1 MHHIAEMEIHNFR
14 SCKKSSFLLEAFT
27 PLVGYNNAGK
37 SNILKCIDALVTAK
51 GLSVNNFFDPEK
63 PIEIIALLKG
73 LKDEALDH
81 LTTQQKSSL
90 IPYIEEG
97 CLNIRFLQEQP
108 GTGKNAVVLGI
119 RAPSRKDDGWVNP
132 NGIPQAISTLFPEP
146 TFINSM
152 EDSAE
157 DVSKFKAGNTIG
169 KIISVLQK
177 EILRSK
183 GSEMDTALSAIGK
196 KLNLGGSERLE
207 EFKKFD
213 SAINEKVGDFFPG
226 IELNIDIPTPNISDL
241 FKQGSIRVSEKGMNR
256 VSDFNSMGHGA
267 QRAIQMTLIRYLAE
281 ITKDATKE
289 GKTNLL
295 LIDEPEL
302 FLHPQAI
309 EQIRASLKTLAKN
322 GYQVVFSTHSPFMI
336 EQDDIPITNIVR
348 KDEFGTRVEV
358 RLKEAIKKV
367 LNDNEAQARLLFDT
381 YNLGQIL
388 FSDRVLIAEG
398 DTEKHVLPS
407 LFQSLTKKT
416 LGESKLALVIA
427 TGSLNI
433 PGMLQILNEMNI
445 PAKALV
451 DLDFAFTVAKK
462 KKLIDKM
469 HPSLEKCLDIIKNIQ
484 SRNGFQLNGR
494 MPTSGNGF
502 KASDIYELLAEE
514 EEAGEHIE
522 QLQDHFKVQSIW
534 LWRLGAIE
542 PHLCMESKNT
552 GEWYKFKEKLANQD
566 AREVVSDF
574 QTIESLIH
582 WAVDTETKSEDTA
595 IEKDISGRR
604 YFFTTREENSS
615 FQGLA
620 THNDKGMKSTIYGA
634 IDNERAIAIDKTVE
648 LIRRIHEKS

>member
-14 SCKKSSFLLEAFT
+14 SCKQASVLLEGFT

-51 GLSVNNFFDPEK
+51 GLSADNFFDPDK
-63 PIEIIALLKG
+63 PIEIVALLKG
-73 LKDEALDH
+73 LEEEALDH
-81 LTTQQKSSL
+81 LTATQKNSL
-90 IPYIEEG
+90 SPYIENG
-97 CLNIRFLQEQP
+97 SLNIRFFQEKP
-108 GTGKNAVVLGI
+108 GAGKNSVVLGI
-119 RAPSRKDDGWVNP
+119 RAPSRKNDEWGNP

-157 DVSKFKAGNTIG
+157 DVSKFKVGNTIG
-169 KIISVLQK
+169 KIISALQK
-177 EILRSK
+177 EILKSK
-183 GSEMDTALSAIGK
+183 GTEIDTALSAIGK

-207 EFKKFD
+207 EFKEFD
-213 SAINEKVGDFFPG
+213 SSINEKVGDFFPG
-226 IELNIDIPTPNISDL
+226 IELNIDIPTPNVSDL
-241 FKQGSIRVSEKGMNR
+241 FKQGSIRVSEKGLDR

-309 EQIRASLKTLAKN
+309 EQVRASLKTLAQN

-336 EQDDIPITNIVR
+336 EQSDIPITNIVR
-348 KDEFGTRVEV
+348 KDESGTRVEV

-407 LFQSLTKKT
+407 LFQSITNKT

-427 TGSLNI
+427 TGSPNI

-451 DLDFAFTVAKK
+451 DLDFAFTVAKQ
-462 KKLIDKM
+462 KKLIDKD
-469 HPSLEKCLDIIKNIQ
+469 HPALDKCLDIIAGIQ
-484 SRNGFQLNGR
+484 PAHGFQLNGR
-494 MPTSGNGF
+494 MPTGGNGF
-502 KASDIYELLAEE
+502 KATDIYELLAVEDNASE
-514 EEAGEHIE
+514 YIE
-522 QLQDHFKVQSIW
+522 QLQGHFKDQSIW

-542 PHLCMESKNT
+542 PHLCMDSKNT
-552 GEWYKFKEKLANQD
+552 GEWYKFKEKLANQ
-566 AREVVSDF
+566 AANEVVSDF
-574 QTIESLIH
+574 NTIESFIH
-582 WAVDTETKSEDTA
+582 WAVDAKSKNDSTA
-595 IEKDISGRR
+595 IEKDISGKR
-604 YFFTTREENSS
+604 YFFTVRGESAP

-620 THNDKGMKSTIYGA
+620 THIDSGIKNTVYGA
-634 IDNERAIAIDKTVE
+634 IDNDRNKAIKKTIE
-648 LIRRIHEKS
+648 LINRIHGNI

>member
-14 SCKKSSFLLEAFT
+14 SCKQAKVLLESFT

-51 GLSVNNFFDPEK
+51 GLSANNFCDPDK
-63 PIEIIALLKG
+63 PIEIVALLKG
-73 LKDEALDH
+73 LEEEALKH
-81 LTTQQKSSL
+81 LTQPQKNSL
-90 IPYIEEG
+90 TPYIEDG
-97 CLNIRFLQEQP
+97 CLNVRFFQEKP
-108 GTGKNAVVLGI
+108 GTGKNSVVLGI
-119 RAPSRKDDGWVNP
+119 RAPSRKDDDWVNP

-169 KIISVLQK
+169 KILSALQK

-183 GSEMDTALSAIGK
+183 GSEIDTALLAIGK

-207 EFKKFD
+207 EFKEFD
-213 SAINEKVGDFFPG
+213 SSINERVGDFFPG
-226 IELNIDIPTPNISDL
+226 IELNLDIPTPNVADL
-241 FKQGSIRVSEKGMNR
+241 FKQGSIRVSEKGLDR

-309 EQIRASLKTLAKN
+309 EQIRASLKILAQN

-336 EQDDIPITNIVR
+336 EQSDIPITNIVR
-348 KDEFGTRVEV
+348 KDEQGTRVEV
-358 RLKEAIKKV
+358 RLKEAITKV
-367 LNDNEAQARLLFDT
+367 LNDNESQARLLFDT

-407 LFQSLTKKT
+407 LFQSITKKT

-427 TGSLNI
+427 TGSPNI

-451 DLDFAFTVAKK
+451 DLDFAFTVAKQK
-462 KKLIDKM
+462 KMIEKD
-469 HPSLEKCLDIIKNIQ
+469 HPALEKCLDIIREIQ
-484 SRNGFQLNGR
+484 PQHGFQLNGR
-494 MPTSGNGF
+494 NPTGGNGF
-502 KASDIYELLAEE
+502 KAPDIYELLALEN
-514 EEAGEHIE
+514 EAGECIE
-522 QLQDHFKVQSIW
+522 QLQSHFRQQSIW

-552 GEWYKFKEKLANQD
+552 GEWYKFKEKLTKQNAN
-566 AREVVSDF
+566 EVVDDF

-582 WAVDTETKSEDTA
+582 WAVNTEINDEKTI
-595 IEKDISGRR
+595 IEKDIFGKR
-604 YFFTTREENSS
+604 YFFTTRGETAP
-615 FQGLA
+615 FQGMA
-620 THNDKGMKSTIYGA
+620 TYINKGTKTIVYGA
-634 IDNERAIAIDKTVE
+634 IDDNRNEALKKTIE
-648 LIRRIHEKS
+648 LINRIHEKG